1 MFIVILV
8 WLQILL
14 QKLFNTGVLISKIVS
29 NFPVLW
35 KEILIIFE
43 EWVNHLSVSLISNYF
58 WNQLF
63 IFFFLIKGY
72 NYLDMLIKPTYLF
85 VCTEVTNK
93 KKNR

>member
-63 IFFFLIKGY
+63 IFFS
-72 NYLDMLIKPTYLF
+72 D
-85 VCTEVTNK
+85 
-93 KKNR
+93 